1 MAESKF
7 LSDLKSKT
15 WRSSGKSTVKN
26 EDYNPYPQGDWR
38 RGLLEAKDSYYPPA
52 GVEIKILSFPIV
64 REAYSVV
71 DSDGNKIVVPR
82 VELEAFHLKITGTE
96 FPGKEA
102 LSTARFIVNGDH
114 AISNPV
120 KVDINLYVVIHVRL
134 RELKSGRLA
143 MVNELIWSAE
153 KQSTQIGSDIFY
165 DIQKWYCCEYP

>member
-7 LSDLKSKT
+7 LSDLKSKA
-15 WRSSGKSTVKN
+15 WKSSGKSTVYN
-26 EDYNPYPQGDWR
+26 DEYNPYPQDDWR

-52 GVEIKILSFPIV
+52 GVDIKILSFPIV
-64 REAYSVV
+64 RESYSVE

-82 VELEAFHLKITGTE
+82 VELEAFQLKITGTE

-102 LSTARFIVNGDH
+102 LGSARFIVNGNH

-134 RELKSGRLA
+134 RKLDSGRLA

-153 KQSTQIGSDIFY
+153 KQSTQIGSDSFY
-165 DIQKWYCCEYP
+165 DIQKWFCCGYP